1 MSPADSLVEPGKKR
15 GRMSVLL
22 LLVCSFVLLGLPGV
36 TFALPEDRQAL
47 IFIEADSV
55 EIDDAKGVSIYKGN
69 VQFTQGTTRLT
80 ADEARIFTEDRKIKR
95 MVATGKPARYRTRP
109 EDMEE
114 DLVAEALT
122 IKYFADTDTYE
133 FHEEAHVWQAGNEF
147 FGAFISYD
155 ATRDIVHARK
165 DKSGRGRVH
174 VILQP
179 KDSGKEE
186 RKIDGKGQPQA
197 K

>member
-1 MSPADSLVEPGKKR
+1 MSRIEAPFAGLRASALAW
-15 GRMSVLL
+15 LL
-22 LLVCSFVLLGLPGV
+22 ALWLPGMA
-36 TFALPEDRQAL
+36 FALPEDRQAL

-55 EIDDAKGVSIYKGN
+55 EIDDAKGVSVYKGN

-109 EDMEE
+109 EDMDE

-179 KDSGKEE
+179 KDSGKDSKKSD
-186 RKIDGKGQPQA
+186 RKGTPQA

>member
-1 MSPADSLVEPGKKR
+1 MSQVEQFPGSWKSPLC
-15 GRMSVLL
+15 GVLAWLFL
-22 LLVCSFVLLGLPGV
+22 LYVPGLAL
-36 TFALPEDRQAL
+36 ALPEDRQAL

-80 ADEARIFTEDRKIKR
+80 ADEARIYTEDRKIKR
-95 MVATGKPARYRTRP
+95 MVATGEPARYRTRP
-109 EDMEE
+109 EDMDE

-155 ATRDIVHARK
+155 ATRDVVHARK

-179 KDSGKEE
+179 KESGEDEK
-186 RKIDGKGQPQA
+186 KSDQKGSQQA